1 MNIVYCPSVSSDSI
15 SIPVAAANK
24 FPVLFFCFFF
34 DPSNCCTQ
42 HISSTF
48 FPSYNSRHTYIG
60 QRQQALSIDTRK
72 WWAVPNFVQ
81 LYLYILS
88 PVGSHIHSGLFL
100 IYYPETLLRYCVSCE
115 HGSRGNDDY
124 TGYSLRNVGI
134 FFSCAAHTKRFN
146 MDMYY
151 VQMIPA
157 IQYLKNI
164 YRFMH
169 SQFRFNFAV
178 APLLRK
184 IKGVFINAGLISA
197 INNWTTKSA

>member
-1 MNIVYCPSVSSDSI
+1 MTHESDGPSPILSSSI
-15 SIPVAAANK
+15 YIY
-24 FPVLFFCFFF
+24 FL
-34 DPSNCCTQ
+34 
-42 HISSTF
+42 
-48 FPSYNSRHTYIG
+48 RLGRTYI
-60 QRQQALSIDTRK
+60 Q
-72 WWAVPNFVQ
+72 VFF
-81 LYLYILS
+81 LYITPKHCYVIALA
-88 PVGSHIHSGLFL
+88 VNTEAE
-100 IYYPETLLRYCVSCE
+100 ET
-115 HGSRGNDDY
+115 
-124 TGYSLRNVGI
+124 TTIGYSLRNVGI

-157 IQYLKNI
+157 IQYFKNI